1 MSSARNSNID
11 VLKIL
16 MAFLV
21 IALHIFPVSKLE
33 GIQGI
38 VSYEI
43 ANGITRIAVPT
54 FFIIS
59 GYFLRNKLD
68 DKTYLFKYA
77 KRILFLFL
85 VWQLIYLPDLIRFY
99 RLGRFPLHDAVLKMV
114 FGYWH
119 LWYLLATV
127 LAVGLLYYTRNWN
140 VKTKW
145 MLLAGLL
152 FFGYSFQIL
161 IQSGM
166 LKDYKILTAVYSYIG
181 TTRNFLFFAYPAMLI
196 GVLYDRWKPIAAR
209 VNWLLF
215 PLGAGLLA
223 ETYCYYTFKVKA
235 LDFLVLL
242 IPFCMILFY
251 TINESKAVTTL
262 KFDSS
267 LSLGIYLCH
276 PYCIR
281 LVYEFLPQ
289 KTFEFVVLKYFLIS
303 FLAIF
308 SWWIIEKINRKFP
321 WFL

>member
-1 MSSARNSNID
+1 
-11 VLKIL
+11 

-21 IALHIFPVSKLE
+21 IALHIFPVAKLE

-38 VSYEI
+38 ISYEI
-43 ANGITRIAVPT
+43 ANGITRIAVPA

-59 GYFLRNKLD
+59 GYFLRNKLE
-68 DKTYLFKYA
+68 DKMYLLKYA
-77 KRILFLFL
+77 KRILLL
-85 VWQLIYLPDLIRFY
+85 YVVWQLLYLPDLIRQY
-99 RLGRFPLHDAVLKMV
+99 HLGRFSLSDAILKMV

-127 LAVGLLYYTRNWN
+127 LAVGLLYCTRNWSLK
-140 VKTKW
+140 VKW
-145 MLLAGLL
+145 MLIFSLL
-152 FFGYSFQIL
+152 FLGYSFQIL
-161 IQSGM
+161 IQSNV
-166 LKDYKILTAVYSYIG
+166 LKSFTTLTAVYFYMG
-181 TTRNFLFFAYPAMLI
+181 TTRNFLFFAFPAMLI
-196 GVLYDRWKPIAAR
+196 GVLYEQWKILAAKTS
-209 VNWLLF
+209 WMLL
-215 PLGAGLLA
+215 PLFIGLLI
-223 ETYCYYTFKVKA
+223 ETYCYFIFKVKA

-251 TINESKAVTTL
+251 TVNESEALLNVKVN
-262 KFDSS
+262 SG

-303 FLAIF
+303 VLAVLF
-308 SWWIIEKINRKFP
+308 WWIIEKINRKFP